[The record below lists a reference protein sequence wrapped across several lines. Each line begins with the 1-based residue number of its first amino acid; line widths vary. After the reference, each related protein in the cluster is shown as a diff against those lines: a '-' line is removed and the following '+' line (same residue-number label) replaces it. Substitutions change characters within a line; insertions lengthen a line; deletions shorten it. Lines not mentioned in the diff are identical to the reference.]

1 MKVLILY
8 VSYGNGHKSAA
19 VALERYLQTYDENV
33 EVQVMDSYK
42 YLNRLIHKIT
52 VKAYDFFSYRTPK
65 IWKYIYYQSEKGLL
79 AYLSKQMNQILS
91 YKLNRYFKE
100 YQPDVI
106 ISTHMFN
113 NSMCGYLK
121 KKGRLNCKVI
131 TVITDYVLHN
141 EWLVNAQYLD
151 MICASNA
158 TMKSDL
164 IKRGFDE
171 NKIRITGIPVSP
183 QFNESKDKQQIRNE
197 FQLSDLPTVLFFASS
212 LYSYSQMVKVYK
224 VLLTLTGYQI
234 IVLCGKN
241 EQNFK
246 EFHHILKHTKVES
259 EVKIL
264 PYTEKVYDL
273 MKTAD
278 FVVTK
283 PGGLTTSEALV
294 ASVPII
300 ICNPIPGQEDQN
312 SNYLL
317 NHGVAIRLF
326 DNEDMEITLKSL
338 IGNKERIQQLHD
350 RIQSIRKPDAAK
362 DVIELIYDF

>member
-19 VALERYLQTYDENV
+19 KAIETYLKTNDENV
-33 EVQVMDSYK
+33 EVEVMDSYK
-42 YLNRLIHKIT
+42 YLNRFIHKIT
-52 VKAYDFFSYRTPK
+52 VRAYDFFSYRTPK
-65 IWKYIYYQSEKGLL
+65 IWKFIYYKSEKGLL
-79 AYLSKQMNQILS
+79 SYLSGKMNQILS
-91 YKLNRYFKE
+91 YKMNRYFKE

-121 KKGRLNCKVI
+121 KKELLSCKVI

-141 EWLVNAQYLD
+141 EWLVNAEYLD

-158 TMKSDL
+158 TMKKDL

-171 NKIRITGIPVSP
+171 NKIKITGIPVNP
-183 QFNESKDKQQIRNE
+183 IFNEEKDKK
-197 FQLSDLPTVLFFASS
+197 QLCEQFELNDLPTILFFASS
-212 LYSYSQMVKVYK
+212 LYSYKQMLQVYK
-224 VLLTLTGYQI
+224 TLLTLKGYQI

-241 EQNFK
+241 EQNFN
-246 EFHHILKHTKVES
+246 EFNAILKNTKVES
-259 EVKIL
+259 VIRIM
-264 PYTEKVYDL
+264 PYTDKVADL
-273 MKTAD
+273 MKVSD
-278 FVVTK
+278 FIVTK

-294 ASVPII
+294 VNVPII
-300 ICNPIPGQEDQN
+300 ICYPIPGQEDQN

-317 NHGVAIRLF
+317 NHGAAIRLF

-338 IGNKERIQQLHD
+338 IENKARIQQLKD
-350 RIQSIRKPDAAK
+350 RIHVIRKPDATK
-362 DVIELIYDF
+362 DIAELIY